1 MSYFM
6 ITSIHFSVTI
16 SILQSLKRDNKHLTS
31 FTEFI
36 ISSSIYILS
45 LMKLLI
51 NYKLFQIIIRTYFS
65 ELSLRLFSRAIK
77 HSTTKI
83 GQSAIRLSLT
93 IILFAQLL
101 GECQLLSPSHA
112 YLLAATGKKTISKKR
127 TLHLKAHIKPV
138 LILPHAWKR
147 FKWTV
152 A

>member
-1 MSYFM
+1 MKKKHTNNIILHIKRRIKKYIYYYKERGFKKRKEKENNNILITKTKYNKKTSQMSYFM

-93 IILFAQLL
+93 IILFA
-101 GECQLLSPSHA
+101 
-112 YLLAATGKKTISKKR
+112 
-127 TLHLKAHIKPV
+127 
-138 LILPHAWKR
+138 
-147 FKWTV
+147 
-152 A
+152 